1 MQEKTAPATLRLF
14 AANFELDTRTELCF
28 DIIVIRTYI
37 PLKIPNQTTSL
48 THQPLLVEQVFFGE
62 SVLMNPVQ
70 DDAYDHWHEASL
82 RVRYAETDKM
92 GVVYHANYLIWFEIG
107 RTEYCR
113 ARGFSYRDMEES
125 ENAFLVVAESYCRY
139 KAPAYY
145 DDVLI
150 VRTHITE
157 LRRRSLRFG
166 YEIIRESDGVVIA
179 EGETGHVV
187 TDGNARVRSMPASFA
202 ELLLAPPL
210 EVDEAGQRVP
220 EMSPE

>member
-1 MQEKTAPATLRLF
+1 MAPVEE
-14 AANFELDTRTELCF
+14 NELD
-28 DIIVIRTYI
+28 
-37 PLKIPNQTTSL
+37 N
-48 THQPLLVEQVFFGE
+48 
-62 SVLMNPVQ
+62 
-70 DDAYDHWHEASL
+70 WHEASL

-92 GVVYHANYLIWFEIG
+92 GVVYHANYLVWFEIG

-145 DDVLI
+145 DDILL

-157 LRRRSLRFG
+157 LRRRSMRFG
-166 YEIIRESDGVVIA
+166 YEIIREPDGAVIA

-187 TDGNARVRSMPASFA
+187 TDGNGRVRSMPQGFA
-202 ELLLAPPL
+202 ELLLSPPV
-210 EVDEAGQRVP
+210 EPEDTEGEPVP
-220 EMSPE
+220 ETAPE

>member
-1 MQEKTAPATLRLF
+1 MN
-14 AANFELDTRTELCF
+14 AAEA
-28 DIIVIRTYI
+28 
-37 PLKIPNQTTSL
+37 
-48 THQPLLVEQVFFGE
+48 EQ
-62 SVLMNPVQ
+62 L
-70 DDAYDHWHEASL
+70 DHWHEASL
-82 RVRYAETDKM
+82 RVRYGETDKL
-92 GVVYHANYLIWFEIG
+92 GVVDHANDLVWFEIG

-166 YEIIRESDGVVIA
+166 YELVRESDGVVIA

-187 TDGNARVRSMPASFA
+187 TDANGRVRSMPPGFA
-202 ELLLAPPL
+202 ELLLAPPN
-210 EVDEAGQRVP
+210 EPAGEPVP
-220 EMSPE
+220 EEPPL

>member
-1 MQEKTAPATLRLF
+1 MNSAEED
-14 AANFELDTRTELCF
+14 ELD
-28 DIIVIRTYI
+28 
-37 PLKIPNQTTSL
+37 Q
-48 THQPLLVEQVFFGE
+48 
-62 SVLMNPVQ
+62 
-70 DDAYDHWHEASL
+70 WHEATL

-92 GVVYHANYLIWFEIG
+92 GVVYHANYLVWFEIG

-145 DDVLI
+145 DDILV

-166 YEIIRESDGVVIA
+166 YEIIREPDGTVIA

-187 TDGNARVRSMPASFA
+187 TNENGRVRSMPDGFA
-202 ELLLAPPL
+202 ELLLSHPVEP
-210 EVDEAGQRVP
+210 EEAEGEPVP
-220 EMSPE
+220 EIAPD

>member
-1 MQEKTAPATLRLF
+1 MARDF
-14 AANFELDTRTELCF
+14 
-28 DIIVIRTYI
+28 
-37 PLKIPNQTTSL
+37 
-48 THQPLLVEQVFFGE
+48 H
-62 SVLMNPVQ
+62 
-70 DDAYDHWHEASL
+70 DDEVMDEPHEAFL

-113 ARGFSYRDMEES
+113 ARGFSYREMEES

-166 YEIIRESDGVVIA
+166 YEIVREVDGVIIA

-187 TDGNARVRSMPASFA
+187 TDANGRVRSFPQGFA
-202 ELLLAPPL
+202 ELLLSHPNDPETAEGEPVPD
-210 EVDEAGQRVP
+210 DEGPR
-220 EMSPE
+220 